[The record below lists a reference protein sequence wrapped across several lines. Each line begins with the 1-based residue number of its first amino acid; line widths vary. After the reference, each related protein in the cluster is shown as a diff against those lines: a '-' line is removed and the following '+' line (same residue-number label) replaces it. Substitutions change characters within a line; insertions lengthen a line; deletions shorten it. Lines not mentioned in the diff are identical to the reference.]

1 MSSYVEGGVGGGG
14 RGSSTV
20 SERESQLKFVEMCGV
35 KIMTVSTCVHRKAVT
50 KELVSLRYMEM
61 LAMITCLSI

>member
-1 MSSYVEGGVGGGG
+1 MSSYVKGGVGGGG

-20 SERESQLKFVEMCGV
+20 IERESQLKFVEIGV

-50 KELVSLRYMEM
+50 KELLIVV
-61 LAMITCLSI
+61 CGDVG